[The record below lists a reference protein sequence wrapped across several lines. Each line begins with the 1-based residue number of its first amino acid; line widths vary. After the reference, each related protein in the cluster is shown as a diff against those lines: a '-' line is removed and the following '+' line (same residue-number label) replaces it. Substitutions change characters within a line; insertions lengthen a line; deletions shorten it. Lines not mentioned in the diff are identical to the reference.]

1 MAPLRKNKYLIALV
15 CMLTDFTRWL
25 LLGFAVDKEK
35 TLFTLHSLSAGIF
48 VCVCVRERNNL
59 CEPLTF
65 YFKLDSF
72 ANHGKQMLVLILKLF
87 LSLNLH

>member
-1 MAPLRKNKYLIALV
+1 M
-15 CMLTDFTRWL
+15 
-25 LLGFAVDKEK
+25 DKEK
-35 TLFTLHSLSAGIF
+35 TLVTLHSLSAGIF
-48 VCVCVRERNNL
+48 VCVCVCVRERNFL
-59 CEPLTF
+59 CEPLAF